1 MHFFK
6 SLNIK
11 KLKVIELLEPILEKY
26 CKDNFQN
33 SSDVFVKLL
42 EYKKLL
48 LDANQ
53 NMNLIGKSTIDDF
66 DQRHIIDC
74 IQIIKHMPDKKKQV
88 MDIGTGAGLPG
99 VLLAI
104 LGYQNLH
111 LVEKSPKKSAFL
123 EICKAH
129 LGLNFKIHTKP
140 IAEISGV
147 NIDYITARAFAPIEK
162 IITATKKIIHT
173 KTIYILLKG
182 KSYLSEL
189 NLINPQKYSWQNYP
203 SITSD
208 ESKIIVLG
216 IK

>member
-1 MHFFK
+1 MNLQNFCNENFNDPKNVFK
-6 SLNIK
+6 MLM
-11 KLKVIELLEPILEKY
+11 
-26 CKDNFQN
+26 
-33 SSDVFVKLL
+33 
-42 EYKKLL
+42 EYKKILL
-48 LDANQ
+48 NE
-53 NMNLIGKSTIDDF
+53 NHKMNLIGKSTIDDF

-99 VLLAI
+99 VLLSI

-123 EICKAH
+123 ENCKAQ
-129 LGLNFKIHTKP
+129 LGLNYKIHTKP
-140 IAEISGV
+140 IAEIAGV

-162 IITATKKIIHT
+162 IITATKKIIHK
-173 KTIYILLKG
+173 KTIYVLLKG

-189 NLINPQKYSWQNYP
+189 NLINPQKYSWKNYP
-203 SITSD
+203 SITSE

>member
-1 MHFFK
+1 MN
-6 SLNIK
+6 LQ
-11 KLKVIELLEPILEKY
+11 
-26 CKDNFQN
+26 NFCN
-33 SSDVFVKLL
+33 KNFNDPNKTFTMFM
-42 EYKKLL
+42 EYKKILL
-48 LDANQ
+48 NE
-53 NMNLIGKSTIDDF
+53 NHKMNLIGKSTIDDF

-99 VLLAI
+99 VLLSI

-129 LGLNFKIHTKP
+129 LGLNYKIHTKP

-162 IITATKKIIHT
+162 IITATKKIIHK
-173 KTIYILLKG
+173 KTIYVLLKG

-189 NLINPQKYSWQNYP
+189 NLINPQKYSWKNYP
-203 SITSD
+203 SITSE

>member
-1 MHFFK
+1 M
-6 SLNIK
+6 N
-11 KLKVIELLEPILEKY
+11 LE
-26 CKDNFQN
+26 NFCN
-33 SSDVFVKLL
+33 ENFNDPKNVFNTLM
-42 EYKKLL
+42 EYKKILL
-48 LDANQ
+48 NE
-53 NMNLIGKSTIDDF
+53 NHKMNLIGKSTIDDF

-99 VLLAI
+99 VLLSI

-129 LGLNFKIHTKP
+129 LGLNYKVHTKP
-140 IAEISGV
+140 IVEISGV

-162 IITATKKIIHT
+162 IITATKEIIHK
-173 KTIYILLKG
+173 KTIYVLLKG

-189 NLINPQKYSWQNYP
+189 NLINPQKYSWKNYP
-203 SITSD
+203 SITSE

>member
-1 MHFFK
+1 MNLENFCNENFNDPKNVFK
-6 SLNIK
+6 TLM
-11 KLKVIELLEPILEKY
+11 
-26 CKDNFQN
+26 
-33 SSDVFVKLL
+33 
-42 EYKKLL
+42 EYKKILL
-48 LDANQ
+48 NE
-53 NMNLIGKSTIDDF
+53 NHKMNLIGKSTIDDF

-99 VLLAI
+99 VLLSI

-123 EICKAH
+123 ETCKAH
-129 LGLNFKIHTKP
+129 LGLNYKIHTKP

-203 SITSD
+203 SITSE

>member
-1 MHFFK
+1 M
-6 SLNIK
+6 N
-11 KLKVIELLEPILEKY
+11 LE
-26 CKDNFQN
+26 NFCN
-33 SSDVFVKLL
+33 ENFNDPKNVFNTLM
-42 EYKKLL
+42 EYKKILL
-48 LDANQ
+48 NE
-53 NMNLIGKSTIDDF
+53 NHKMNLIGKSTIDDF

-99 VLLAI
+99 VLLSI

-129 LGLNFKIHTKP
+129 LGLNYKIHTKP

-203 SITSD
+203 SITSE

>member
-1 MHFFK
+1 MNLENFCNENFNDPK
-6 SLNIK
+6 NIFNT
-11 KLKVIELLEPILEKY
+11 LM
-26 CKDNFQN
+26 
-33 SSDVFVKLL
+33 
-42 EYKKLL
+42 EYKKILL
-48 LDANQ
+48 NE
-53 NMNLIGKSTIDDF
+53 NHKMNLIGKSTIDDF

-99 VLLAI
+99 VLLSI

-123 EICKAH
+123 ETCKAH
-129 LGLNFKIHTKP
+129 LGLNYKIHTKP

-203 SITSD
+203 SITSE

>member
-1 MHFFK
+1 MNLQNFCNENFNDPKNVFK
-6 SLNIK
+6 MLM
-11 KLKVIELLEPILEKY
+11 
-26 CKDNFQN
+26 
-33 SSDVFVKLL
+33 
-42 EYKKLL
+42 EYKKILL
-48 LDANQ
+48 NE
-53 NMNLIGKSTIDDF
+53 NHKMNLIGKSTIDDF
-66 DQRHIIDC
+66 DRRHIIDC

-99 VLLAI
+99 VLLSI

-123 EICKAH
+123 ETCKAH
-129 LGLNFKIHTKP
+129 LGLNYKIHTKP

-203 SITSD
+203 SITSE

>member
-1 MHFFK
+1 M
-6 SLNIK
+6 N
-11 KLKVIELLEPILEKY
+11 LE
-26 CKDNFQN
+26 NFCN
-33 SSDVFVKLL
+33 ENFNDPKNVFNTLM
-42 EYKKLL
+42 EYKKILL
-48 LDANQ
+48 NE
-53 NMNLIGKSTIDDF
+53 NHKMNLIGKSTIDDF

-74 IQIIKHMPDKKKQV
+74 IQIIKHMPDKKRQV

-99 VLLAI
+99 VLLSI

-129 LGLNFKIHTKP
+129 LGLNYKIHTKP

-162 IITATKKIIHT
+162 IITATKEIIHK
-173 KTIYILLKG
+173 KTIYVLLKG

-189 NLINPQKYSWQNYP
+189 NLINPQKYSWKNYP
-203 SITSD
+203 SITSE

>member
-1 MHFFK
+1 MN
-6 SLNIK
+6 LQ
-11 KLKVIELLEPILEKY
+11 
-26 CKDNFQN
+26 NFCNENFNDPNQI
-33 SSDVFVKLL
+33 FTMLM
-42 EYKKLL
+42 EYKKILL
-48 LDANQ
+48 NE
-53 NMNLIGKSTIDDF
+53 NHKMNLIGKSTIDDF

-99 VLLAI
+99 VLLSI

-123 EICKAH
+123 ETCKAH
-129 LGLNFKIHTKP
+129 LGLNYKIHTKP

-189 NLINPQKYSWQNYP
+189 NLINPQKYSWKNYP
-203 SITSD
+203 SITSE

>member
-1 MHFFK
+1 M
-6 SLNIK
+6 N
-11 KLKVIELLEPILEKY
+11 LE
-26 CKDNFQN
+26 NFCN
-33 SSDVFVKLL
+33 ENFNDPSKIFTMLM
-42 EYKKLL
+42 EYKKILL
-48 LDANQ
+48 NE
-53 NMNLIGKSTIDDF
+53 NHKMNLIGKSTIDDF

-99 VLLAI
+99 VLLSI

-129 LGLNFKIHTKP
+129 LGLNYKIHTKP

-162 IITATKKIIHT
+162 IITATKKIIHK
-173 KTIYILLKG
+173 KTIYVLLKG

-189 NLINPQKYSWQNYP
+189 NLINPQKYSWKNYP
-203 SITSD
+203 SITSE

>member
-1 MHFFK
+1 MNLENFCNENFNDPK
-6 SLNIK
+6 NIFNT
-11 KLKVIELLEPILEKY
+11 LM
-26 CKDNFQN
+26 
-33 SSDVFVKLL
+33 
-42 EYKKLL
+42 EYKKILL
-48 LDANQ
+48 NE
-53 NMNLIGKSTIDDF
+53 NHKMNLIGKSTIDDF

-99 VLLAI
+99 VLLSI

-129 LGLNFKIHTKP
+129 LGLNYKIHTKP

-162 IITATKKIIHT
+162 IITATKKIIHK
-173 KTIYILLKG
+173 KTIYVLLKG

-189 NLINPQKYSWQNYP
+189 NLINPQKYIWKNYP
-203 SITSD
+203 SITSE

>member
-1 MHFFK
+1 M
-6 SLNIK
+6 N
-11 KLKVIELLEPILEKY
+11 LE
-26 CKDNFQN
+26 NFCN
-33 SSDVFVKLL
+33 ENFNDPKNVFNTLM
-42 EYKKLL
+42 EYKKILL
-48 LDANQ
+48 NE
-53 NMNLIGKSTIDDF
+53 NHKMNLIGKSTIDDF

-99 VLLAI
+99 VLLSI

-123 EICKAH
+123 ETCKAH
-129 LGLNFKIHTKP
+129 LGLNYKIHTKP
-140 IAEISGV
+140 IVEISGV

-189 NLINPQKYSWQNYP
+189 NLINPQKYTWQNYP
-203 SITSD
+203 SITSE

>member
-1 MHFFK
+1 M
-6 SLNIK
+6 N
-11 KLKVIELLEPILEKY
+11 LE
-26 CKDNFQN
+26 NFCN
-33 SSDVFVKLL
+33 ENFNDPKNVFNTLM
-42 EYKKLL
+42 EYKKILL
-48 LDANQ
+48 NE
-53 NMNLIGKSTIDDF
+53 NHKMNLIGKSTIDDF

-99 VLLAI
+99 VLLSI

-123 EICKAH
+123 ETCKAH
-129 LGLNFKIHTKP
+129 LGLNYKIHTKP

-189 NLINPQKYSWQNYP
+189 NLINPQKYSWKNYP
-203 SITSD
+203 SITSE

>member
-1 MHFFK
+1 M
-6 SLNIK
+6 N
-11 KLKVIELLEPILEKY
+11 LE
-26 CKDNFQN
+26 NFCN
-33 SSDVFVKLL
+33 ENFNDPKNVFNTLM
-42 EYKKLL
+42 EYKKILL
-48 LDANQ
+48 NE
-53 NMNLIGKSTIDDF
+53 NHKMNLIGKSTIDDF

-99 VLLAI
+99 VLLSI

-123 EICKAH
+123 ENCKAQ
-129 LGLNFKIHTKP
+129 LGLNYKIHTKP
-140 IAEISGV
+140 IAEIAGV

-162 IITATKKIIHT
+162 IITATKKIIHK
-173 KTIYILLKG
+173 KTIYVLLKG

-189 NLINPQKYSWQNYP
+189 NLINPQKYSWKNYP
-203 SITSD
+203 SITSE

>member
-1 MHFFK
+1 MD
-6 SLNIK
+6 
-11 KLKVIELLEPILEKY
+11 LE
-26 CKDNFQN
+26 NFCN
-33 SSDVFVKLL
+33 ENFNDPKNVFNTLM
-42 EYKKLL
+42 EYKKILL
-48 LDANQ
+48 NE
-53 NMNLIGKSTIDDF
+53 NHKMNLIGKSTIDDF

-99 VLLAI
+99 VLLSI

-123 EICKAH
+123 ETCKAH
-129 LGLNFKIHTKP
+129 LGLNYKIHTKP
-140 IAEISGV
+140 IVEISGV

-189 NLINPQKYSWQNYP
+189 NLINPQKYTWQNYP
-203 SITSD
+203 SITSE

>member
-1 MHFFK
+1 MNLENFCNENFNDPKNVFK
-6 SLNIK
+6 MLM
-11 KLKVIELLEPILEKY
+11 
-26 CKDNFQN
+26 
-33 SSDVFVKLL
+33 
-42 EYKKLL
+42 EYKKILL
-48 LDANQ
+48 NE
-53 NMNLIGKSTIDDF
+53 NHKMNLIGKSTIDDF

-99 VLLAI
+99 VLLSI

-123 EICKAH
+123 ETCKAH
-129 LGLNFKIHTKP
+129 LGLNYKIHTKP

-203 SITSD
+203 SITSE

>member
-1 MHFFK
+1 MN
-6 SLNIK
+6 LQ
-11 KLKVIELLEPILEKY
+11 
-26 CKDNFQN
+26 NFCN
-33 SSDVFVKLL
+33 ENFNDPNKIFTMLM
-42 EYKKLL
+42 EYKKILL
-48 LDANQ
+48 NE
-53 NMNLIGKSTIDDF
+53 NHKMNLIGKSTIDDF

-99 VLLAI
+99 VLLSI

-123 EICKAH
+123 ETCKAN
-129 LGLNFKIHTKP
+129 LGLNYKIHTKP
-140 IAEISGV
+140 ITEISGV

-162 IITATKKIIHT
+162 IITATKKIIHK

-203 SITSD
+203 SITSE

>member
-1 MHFFK
+1 MNLENFCNENFNDPKNVFK
-6 SLNIK
+6 MLM
-11 KLKVIELLEPILEKY
+11 
-26 CKDNFQN
+26 
-33 SSDVFVKLL
+33 
-42 EYKKLL
+42 EYKKILL
-48 LDANQ
+48 NE
-53 NMNLIGKSTIDDF
+53 NHKMNLIGKSTIDDF

-99 VLLAI
+99 VLLSI

-123 EICKAH
+123 ETCKAH
-129 LGLNFKIHTKP
+129 LGLNYKIHTKP

-162 IITATKKIIHT
+162 IITATKEIIHK
-173 KTIYILLKG
+173 KTIYVLLKG

-203 SITSD
+203 SITSE

>member
-1 MHFFK
+1 M
-6 SLNIK
+6 N
-11 KLKVIELLEPILEKY
+11 LE
-26 CKDNFQN
+26 NFCN
-33 SSDVFVKLL
+33 ENFNDPKNVFNTLM
-42 EYKKLL
+42 EYKKILL
-48 LDANQ
+48 NE
-53 NMNLIGKSTIDDF
+53 NHKMNLIGKSTIDDF

-99 VLLAI
+99 VLLSI

-123 EICKAH
+123 ETCKEH
-129 LGLNFKIHTKP
+129 LGLNYKIHTKP

-189 NLINPQKYSWQNYP
+189 NLINPQKYTWQNYP
-203 SITSD
+203 SITSE

>member
-1 MHFFK
+1 MN
-6 SLNIK
+6 LQ
-11 KLKVIELLEPILEKY
+11 
-26 CKDNFQN
+26 NFCN
-33 SSDVFVKLL
+33 ENFNDPNKIFAMLM
-42 EYKKLL
+42 EYKKILL
-48 LDANQ
+48 NE
-53 NMNLIGKSTIDDF
+53 NHKMNLIGKSTIDDF

-74 IQIIKHMPDKKKQV
+74 IQIIKHMPDRKKQV

-99 VLLAI
+99 VLLSI

-123 EICKAH
+123 ETCKAH
-129 LGLNFKIHTKP
+129 LGLNYRIHTKP

-203 SITSD
+203 SITSE

>member
-1 MHFFK
+1 M
-6 SLNIK
+6 
-11 KLKVIELLEPILEKY
+11 
-26 CKDNFQN
+26 
-33 SSDVFVKLL
+33 
-42 EYKKLL
+42 EYKKILL
-48 LDANQ
+48 NE
-53 NMNLIGKSTIDDF
+53 NHKMNLIGKSTIDDF

-99 VLLAI
+99 VLLSI

-129 LGLNFKIHTKP
+129 LGLNYKIHTKP
-140 IAEISGV
+140 IAEISEV

-162 IITATKKIIHT
+162 IITATKEIIHK
-173 KTIYILLKG
+173 KTIYVLLKG

-189 NLINPQKYSWQNYP
+189 NLINPQKYSWKNYP
-203 SITSD
+203 SITSE

>member
-1 MHFFK
+1 MNLENFCNENFNDPKNVFK
-6 SLNIK
+6 MLM
-11 KLKVIELLEPILEKY
+11 
-26 CKDNFQN
+26 
-33 SSDVFVKLL
+33 
-42 EYKKLL
+42 EYKKILL
-48 LDANQ
+48 NE
-53 NMNLIGKSTIDDF
+53 NHKMNLIGKSTIDDF

-74 IQIIKHMPDKKKQV
+74 IQIIKHMPDRKKQV

-99 VLLAI
+99 VLLSI

-123 EICKAH
+123 ETCKAH
-129 LGLNFKIHTKP
+129 LGLNYRIHTKP

-189 NLINPQKYSWQNYP
+189 NLINPQKYSWKNYP
-203 SITSD
+203 SITSE

>member
-1 MHFFK
+1 MN
-6 SLNIK
+6 LQ
-11 KLKVIELLEPILEKY
+11 
-26 CKDNFQN
+26 NFCNENFNDPNQI
-33 SSDVFVKLL
+33 FTMLM
-42 EYKKLL
+42 EYKKILL
-48 LDANQ
+48 NE
-53 NMNLIGKSTIDDF
+53 NHKMNLIGKSTIDDF

-99 VLLAI
+99 VLLSI

-123 EICKAH
+123 ETCKAH
-129 LGLNFKIHTKP
+129 LGLNYKIHTKP

-162 IITATKKIIHT
+162 IIIATKKIIHT

-189 NLINPQKYSWQNYP
+189 NLINPQKYSWKNYP
-203 SITSD
+203 SITSE

>member
-1 MHFFK
+1 M
-6 SLNIK
+6 N
-11 KLKVIELLEPILEKY
+11 LE
-26 CKDNFQN
+26 NFCN
-33 SSDVFVKLL
+33 ENFNDPKNVFNTLM
-42 EYKKLL
+42 EYKKILL
-48 LDANQ
+48 NE
-53 NMNLIGKSTIDDF
+53 NHKMNLIGKSTIDDF

-99 VLLAI
+99 VLLSI

-129 LGLNFKIHTKP
+129 LGLNYKIHTKP
-140 IAEISGV
+140 IAEISEV

-162 IITATKKIIHT
+162 IITATKEIIHK
-173 KTIYILLKG
+173 KTIYVLLKG

-189 NLINPQKYSWQNYP
+189 NLINPQKYSWKNYP
-203 SITSD
+203 SITSE

>member
-1 MHFFK
+1 M
-6 SLNIK
+6 N
-11 KLKVIELLEPILEKY
+11 LE
-26 CKDNFQN
+26 NFCN
-33 SSDVFVKLL
+33 ENFNDPNKIFTMLM
-42 EYKKLL
+42 EYKKILL
-48 LDANQ
+48 NE
-53 NMNLIGKSTIDDF
+53 NNKMNLIGKSTIDDF

-99 VLLAI
+99 VLLSI

-123 EICKAH
+123 ESCKAH
-129 LGLNFKIHTKP
+129 LGLNYKIHTKP
-140 IAEISGV
+140 IIEISGV

-162 IITATKKIIHT
+162 IIIATKKIIHK

-203 SITSD
+203 SITSE

>member
-1 MHFFK
+1 MNLENFCNENF
-6 SLNIK
+6 NDPK
-11 KLKVIELLEPILEKY
+11 KIFTMLM
-26 CKDNFQN
+26 
-33 SSDVFVKLL
+33 
-42 EYKKLL
+42 EYKKILL
-48 LDANQ
+48 NE
-53 NMNLIGKSTIDDF
+53 NHKMNLIGKSTIDDF

-99 VLLAI
+99 VLLSI

-129 LGLNFKIHTKP
+129 LGLNYKIHTKP
-140 IAEISGV
+140 IAEISEV

-162 IITATKKIIHT
+162 IITATKEIIHK
-173 KTIYILLKG
+173 KTIYVLLKG

-189 NLINPQKYSWQNYP
+189 NLINPQKYSWKNYP
-203 SITSD
+203 SITSE

>member
-1 MHFFK
+1 MN
-6 SLNIK
+6 LQ
-11 KLKVIELLEPILEKY
+11 
-26 CKDNFQN
+26 NFCN
-33 SSDVFVKLL
+33 ENFNDPKNVFNTLM
-42 EYKKLL
+42 EYKKILL
-48 LDANQ
+48 NE
-53 NMNLIGKSTIDDF
+53 NHKMNLIGKSTIDDF

-99 VLLAI
+99 VLLSI

-129 LGLNFKIHTKP
+129 LGLNYKIHTKP

-147 NIDYITARAFAPIEK
+147 NIDYITARAFAPIEN
-162 IITATKKIIHT
+162 IITATKEKIHK
-173 KTIYILLKG
+173 KTIYVLLKG

-189 NLINPQKYSWQNYP
+189 NLINPQKYSWKNYP
-203 SITSD
+203 SITSE